1 MKKIFPIALVV
12 IGVAFLVGGIYT
24 VTRGLD
30 ARSQVREELLA
41 QNIVTP
47 EDASI
52 PNVQVTDAATAQAM
66 ADIIDVHSREATGD
80 RSYAEIGRFLTPE
93 GGDTNDETAAL
104 TDSEGNPIAN
114 PVRNVA
120 FTASALRTSLYAS
133 ILAFS
138 VADLVMGL
146 GVAIVVLGFAVG
158 GVGVA
163 LAALAIP
170 SLARRFHVEPVA
182 ASRT

>member
-1 MKKIFPIALVV
+1 MKKAFPIILMA
-12 IGVAFLVGGIYT
+12 IGIAFLAGGIYT
-24 VTRGLD
+24 VTRGFD
-30 ARSQVREELLA
+30 ARAQVRKELLA

-52 PNVQVTDAATAQAM
+52 PNVQVTDAATAEAM

-80 RSYAEIGRFLTPE
+80 RTYAEIGRFLTPD
-93 GGDTNDETAAL
+93 GGDTSDESEAL
-104 TDSEGNPIAN
+104 TDADGNPIAN

-133 ILAFS
+133 ILAFN
-138 VADLVMGL
+138 VADLVVGL

-158 GVGVA
+158 GIGVA

-170 SLARRFHVEPVA
+170 ALARRFRVEPIA
-182 ASRT
+182 ASRG